1 MLTLLFSR
9 NSFVH
14 SLVLLYLSYSL
25 TLLCAGYINFGIGGY
40 PILIFVIEID
50 FFSGKWRYKL
60 QGSPLMCWWRRFLAW
75 TFCLLITLRSSIGW
89 KPIMRSSMRSTTLS
103 NMWSLGWLAI
113 AEAPPLHSVFYTSS
127 LPWSL
132 LSNRCTVCWS
142 ILTPHT
148 LEL

>member
-60 QGSPLMCWWRRFLAW
+60 QGSPLMC
-75 TFCLLITLRSSIGW
+75 
-89 KPIMRSSMRSTTLS
+89 
-103 NMWSLGWLAI
+103 
-113 AEAPPLHSVFYTSS
+113 
-127 LPWSL
+127 
-132 LSNRCTVCWS
+132 
-142 ILTPHT
+142 
-148 LEL
+148 